1 MQNDLNLIWIQCSDK
16 CLLPHL
22 IPADTSRHQWMC
34 VATNFE
40 GSVQNAPAFH
50 SAALCHN
57 RPVYIQI
64 QMRGHFKNIVVFFF
78 FKSEYFHFFSVSFCS
93 QEKKNL
99 KIASKQLPEKWQ
111 TLVLCSGNTSLTL
124 NCPRIQCQ
132 DYTKCNTE
140 TDTTAVRGC
149 ETYKCA
155 PENPEQGM
163 LQTGKLTNYK
173 TCFEIFIIKFWGG
186 NFHMQQIKAYKIQ
199 LVI

>member
-1 MQNDLNLIWIQCSDK
+1 
-16 CLLPHL
+16 
-22 IPADTSRHQWMC
+22 
-34 VATNFE
+34 
-40 GSVQNAPAFH
+40 
-50 SAALCHN
+50 
-57 RPVYIQI
+57 
-64 QMRGHFKNIVVFFF
+64 MRGHFKNIVVFCVFLVRV
-78 FKSEYFHFFSVSFCS
+78 FSFLFRFILFSGK
-93 QEKKNL
+93 KKNL

-132 DYTKCNTE
+132 DHTKCNTE

-173 TCFEIFIIKFWGG
+173 TCFEIFIIKFLGKFSYAA
-186 NFHMQQIKAYKIQ
+186 N
-199 LVI
+199 